1 MFRELMPLLSQRA
14 LIVTVSRVGDERI
27 CVNVIPKVLKSDHG
41 DQEAGLTTPLSMTGS
56 PGELDEQFSAQL
68 IDFVEAHVELS
79 STLQSAKEQI
89 EASTKVARESAKKSA
104 KSGGST
110 RTGNAS
116 AAQNTTA
123 TNSQSEVDSS
133 QAASESNPE
142 VVPVAATL
150 DSCPSTGSLFDLQT
164 KNDQ

>member
-1 MFRELMPLLSQRA
+1 MFQELMPLLSQRT

-27 CVNVIPKVLKSDHG
+27 CVNVIPKVLKSDQS

-56 PGELDEQFSAQL
+56 PRELDEQFPAQL
-68 IDFVEAHVELS
+68 TGFVEAHVELS

-89 EASTKVARESAKKSA
+89 EAAAKAARESAKKTA
-104 KSGGST
+104 KSGGSS
-110 RTGNAS
+110 RTGNSS
-116 AAQNTTA
+116 AVQNTTA
-123 TNSQSEVDSS
+123 PNTQSEDSS
-133 QAASESNPE
+133 PAASESNPDA
-142 VVPVAATL
+142 VPVAATV